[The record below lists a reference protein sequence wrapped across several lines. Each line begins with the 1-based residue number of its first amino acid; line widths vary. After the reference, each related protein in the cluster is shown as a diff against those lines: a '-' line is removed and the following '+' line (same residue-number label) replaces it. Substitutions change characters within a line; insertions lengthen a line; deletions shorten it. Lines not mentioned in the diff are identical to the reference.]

1 MTLRRRLQIYMDKR
15 LSRSIEIMKVKEEIN
30 LTMKQLVKN
39 GYSEIGFELL
49 RILDEELE
57 RVKNKKISF

>member
-1 MTLRRRLQIYMDKR
+1 MDKR